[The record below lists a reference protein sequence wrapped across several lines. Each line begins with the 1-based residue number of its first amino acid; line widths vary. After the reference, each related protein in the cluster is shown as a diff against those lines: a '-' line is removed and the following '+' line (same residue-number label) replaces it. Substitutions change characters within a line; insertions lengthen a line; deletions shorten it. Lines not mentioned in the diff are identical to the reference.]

1 MVSASCL
8 RLALPTLLVIAVG
21 QPGCAQQ
28 AKRGEPD
35 GAQIDAGSEL
45 GGNAPSDLRG
55 VVTDSH
61 GTAIPDVLVIAWP
74 QGKRGEAIAQARSD
88 EQGRFILPRLRPDR
102 WALLVEAGGLGT
114 LESEQTVP
122 ASAPVTLILEAESRV
137 LTGRVTDSAGSAQ
150 RDAEVEL
157 ASPGLRWTR
166 HVRSDANGA
175 FAVPGLGSGRYTLR
189 AQRGGEVSATA
200 VVAIDGASPSPGQV
214 RLALQ
219 PGIVV
224 EGRVVDDAGHP
235 LAGASIAVMAT
246 PADDLP
252 VSAQSGRDG
261 KFRVGPIGPGRV
273 QFLARLDDY
282 VALEV
287 PEARLGSHPSQWIEL
302 RLARAAKLAGRVVDE
317 DGRPLSDALVSA
329 LSLVG
334 GQDDMVVIAGPVP
347 LAAEAADLPI
357 ALLGKG
363 PWEGPLDPP
372 RASAVGQSPPPLTRL
387 LGKGPW
393 EGPLDP
399 PRASAV
405 GQSPPPLTRLL
416 GKGPWEGPLDPPRAS
431 AVGQSPPP
439 LTRLLGKGPWE
450 GPLDPPRAS
459 AVGQSPPALTRLL
472 RTEGVRSGMSDDE
485 GRFVISGLAPG
496 RTRIEVQHAGKLP
509 CRRGPL
515 PIAPGAEVEV
525 GDLIVRAGATLTGMV
540 TDGDA
545 VVEGAVVE
553 ARMASDPLRVPVRA
567 STDAKGEF
575 FLRLPLGDYLLSAQ
589 TARLVTPQPLAVAVR
604 SDVAADG
611 CHLRLFPRTT
621 VTSGSGARG
630 SRPRL

>member
-1 MVSASCL
+1 M

-405 GQSPPPLTRLL
+405 GQSPP
-416 GKGPWEGPLDPPRAS
+416 
-431 AVGQSPPP
+431 
-439 LTRLLGKGPWE
+439 
-450 GPLDPPRAS
+450 
-459 AVGQSPPALTRLL
+459 ALTRLL

-604 SDVAADG
+604 SDVAADS